1 MSVFRCRYL
10 MRLIKTEVK
19 WLIVGVKYHSVFTEK
34 KRARIRNQMR
44 ARLKSN
50 LGTFLIKFW
59 FIL

>member
-1 MSVFRCRYL
+1 MSMFRCRYL

-19 WLIVGVKYHSVFTEK
+19 WLIVGVKYHSVFIEK

-50 LGTFLIKFW
+50 LGTFLIKLW

>member
-1 MSVFRCRYL
+1 MSMFQCSYL
-10 MRLIKTEVK
+10 VRLIKTEVK

-50 LGTFLIKFW
+50 TGTF
-59 FIL
+59 